1 MNTNDLQLVSKT
13 LRADSGL
20 VCFKVDLIK
29 NNHEVVQSK
38 TMSIDDYIT
47 LISGAERRKEPP
59 LSLFLN
65 GIPDGMVDGYISSIK
80 GTIGAIIRIPAHK
93 QQFSLAVDRHIAES
107 RKTAF
112 YMPMPNLIYLIAYVE
127 GVRKIFNCFCYTEWN
142 GPDTKLMQYPFGNV
156 SAGAEICMGS
166 IAINADDINSYM
178 GLYRIIESSLYGIT
192 NGDYLEGDRVR
203 LKKAVTQYE
212 FCKEL
217 VDSNADVFPHDLLL
231 EQPGNVLTVSD
242 LQEKMHALFKNVSAA
257 QG

>member
-1 MNTNDLQLVSKT
+1 MNANDLQLVSKT

-20 VCFKVDLIK
+20 VCFKVDLIN

-59 LSLFLN
+59 FSLFLN

-93 QQFSLAVDRHIAES
+93 QQFSLAVNSQIAES
-107 RKTAF
+107 GKTAF

-127 GVRKIFNCFCYTEWN
+127 GVRKIFNCFCYTEWD

-156 SAGAEICMGS
+156 SSSADICMGS
-166 IAINADDINSYM
+166 ITTDDNDTNSYM
-178 GLYRIIESSLYGIT
+178 GLYRIIESSLYGVT
-192 NGDYLEGDRVR
+192 NGDYLTDNMVR
-203 LKKAVTQYE
+203 LKRAVTQYE
-212 FCKEL
+212 FCKDL

-231 EQPGNVLTVSD
+231 EQPGNILTVSD
-242 LQEKMHALFKNVSAA
+242 LQKKMHKLF
-257 QG
+257 